1 VFAAEFHQMKMPIQP
16 ASLRQFIMLSF
27 FLALIPLAVLLWQSH
42 RALSEV
48 SKSSVAEAESSVNS
62 VKLSENMQNLVVDIE
77 RAVRQYAILRTDA
90 LAKLAGTHVRNY
102 QQMLQTLCAQLSEQ
116 SSCQRQQQQT
126 AILLQIYPQSTIEAL
141 SPLLLDIRQQQ
152 QQLTQLVWDLL
163 EQRLETQQRSVVASQ
178 NQLAWQSV
186 ALVVLTLLLVLWASA
201 RIASPIKQLDTMIRS
216 IGQPSHHFPNQPV
229 DGPRELTELGEQLRW
244 LASRLQQLEA
254 LRLILLRHASHELKT
269 PLSSIREGCALL
281 AEQLVGPLNSQ
292 QVEVVGLLNGS
303 AERLS
308 QLTEQLLDYNRLL
321 QQAKPEFAWHD
332 SDALLNACFQDHA
345 LSLQQRQQ
353 FIELDC
359 QLPRLYT
366 DAMLFRRILD
376 NLINNAQA
384 YGGEGSP
391 VWVVLR
397 PHDKFMLLDVAN
409 NGTPIP
415 AELRAKLFEP
425 FQRGKAPRFDAVQ
438 GSGLGL
444 SIVAD
449 CARLLGGMAEIV
461 DVNYADVCIRVR
473 LPLVEGTV

>member
-1 VFAAEFHQMKMPIQP
+1 MRSPIQP
-16 ASLRQFIMLSF
+16 ASLRQFILLSF
-27 FLALIPLAVLLWQSH
+27 FLALIPLAVLLWQSNS
-42 RALSEV
+42 ALSDV
-48 SKSSVAEAESSVNS
+48 SRFAVAEAESSVDS
-62 VKLSENMQNLVVDIE
+62 VKRAENMQNLVIDIE
-77 RAVRQYAILRTDA
+77 RAVRQFGILRTDSLST
-90 LAKLAGTHVRNY
+90 LATTHLLNY
-102 QQMLQTLCAQLSEQ
+102 QQMLQQVCLDLDAPLLCQAQAAQ
-116 SSCQRQQQQT
+116 VT
-126 AILLQIYPQSTIEAL
+126 TLLQNFLHASNEEL
-141 SPLLLDIRQQQ
+141 SPTLQTLRQQQ
-152 QQLTQLVWDLL
+152 QQLTEQIWQRL
-163 EQRLETQQRSVVASQ
+163 EQRLQTQQSFVVDAQ

-186 ALVVLTLLLVLWASA
+186 TLVLLTLLLVLWAQA

-216 IGQPSHHFPNQPV
+216 IGQASHHFPHEQV
-229 DGPRELTELGEQLRW
+229 VGPRELTELGEQLRW

-269 PLSSIREGCALL
+269 PLSSIKEGCALL
-281 AEQLVGPLNSQ
+281 SEQLVGPLNGQ
-292 QVEVVGLLNGS
+292 QMEVVTLLNGS
-303 AERLS
+303 ADRLS

-332 SDALLNACFQDHA
+332 SEQLLDSCFADHA
-345 LSLQQRQQ
+345 LSLQQRRQ
-353 FIELDC
+353 FIQLDC
-359 QLPRLYT
+359 QLPRIYT

-391 VWVVLR
+391 VWVVLK
-397 PHDKFMLLDVAN
+397 PHEKFMLLDVAN

-444 SIVAD
+444 SIVSD
-449 CARLLGGMAEIV
+449 CARLLGGMAEII

-473 LPLVEGTV
+473 LPMVEE

>member
-1 VFAAEFHQMKMPIQP
+1 MRSPIQP
-16 ASLRQFIMLSF
+16 ASLRQFILLSF
-27 FLALIPLAVLLWQSH
+27 FLALIPLAVLLWQSNS
-42 RALSEV
+42 ALSDV
-48 SKSSVAEAESSVNS
+48 SRFAVAEAESSVDS
-62 VKLSENMQNLVVDIE
+62 VKRAENMQNLVIDIE
-77 RAVRQYAILRTDA
+77 RAVRQFGILRTDSLSR
-90 LAKLAGTHVRNY
+90 LATTHLMNY
-102 QQMLQTLCAQLSEQ
+102 QQMLQQVCLDLDAPLLCQAQAAQ
-116 SSCQRQQQQT
+116 VT
-126 AILLQIYPQSTIEAL
+126 TLLQNFLHASNEEL
-141 SPLLLDIRQQQ
+141 SPTLLTLRQQQ
-152 QQLTQLVWDLL
+152 QQLTEQIWQRL
-163 EQRLETQQRSVVASQ
+163 EQRLQTQQNFVVDAQ

-186 ALVVLTLLLVLWASA
+186 TLVVLTLLLVLWAQA

-216 IGQPSHHFPNQPV
+216 IGQASHHFPHEQV
-229 DGPRELTELGEQLRW
+229 VGPRELTELGEQLRW

-281 AEQLVGPLNSQ
+281 SEQLVGPLNSQ
-292 QVEVVGLLNGS
+292 QMEVVMLLNGS
-303 AERLS
+303 ADRLS

-321 QQAKPEFAWHD
+321 QQAKPEFGWHD
-332 SDALLNACFQDHA
+332 STQLLDSCFADHA

-353 FIELDC
+353 FIQLDC
-359 QLPRLYT
+359 QLPRIYT

-391 VWVVLR
+391 VWVILR
-397 PHDKFMLLDVAN
+397 PHEKFMLLDVAN

-444 SIVAD
+444 SIVSD

-473 LPLVEGTV
+473 LPMVEEQV

>member
-1 VFAAEFHQMKMPIQP
+1 MRSPIQP
-16 ASLRQFIMLSF
+16 ASLRQFILLSF
-27 FLALIPLAVLLWQSH
+27 FLALIPLAVLLWQSNS
-42 RALSEV
+42 ALSDV
-48 SKSSVAEAESSVNS
+48 SRFAVAEAESSVDS
-62 VKLSENMQNLVVDIE
+62 VKRAENMQNLVIDIE
-77 RAVRQYAILRTDA
+77 RAVRQFGILRTDSLST
-90 LAKLAGTHVRNY
+90 LATTHLLNY
-102 QQMLQTLCAQLSEQ
+102 QQMLQQVCLDLDAPLLCQAQAAQ
-116 SSCQRQQQQT
+116 VT
-126 AILLQIYPQSTIEAL
+126 VLLQNFLHASNEEL
-141 SPLLLDIRQQQ
+141 SPTLLTLRQQQ
-152 QQLTQLVWDLL
+152 QQLTEQIWQRL
-163 EQRLETQQRSVVASQ
+163 EQRLQTQQNFVVDAQ

-186 ALVVLTLLLVLWASA
+186 ALVVLTLLLVLWAQA

-216 IGQPSHHFPNQPV
+216 IGQASHHFPHEQV
-229 DGPRELTELGEQLRW
+229 VGPRELTELGEQLRW

-281 AEQLVGPLNSQ
+281 SEQLVGPLNGQ
-292 QVEVVGLLNGS
+292 QMEVVTLLNGS
-303 AERLS
+303 ADRLS

-321 QQAKPEFAWHD
+321 QQAKPEFGWHD
-332 SDALLNACFQDHA
+332 SAQLLDSCFADHA

-353 FIELDC
+353 YIQLDC
-359 QLPRLYT
+359 QLPRIYT

-391 VWVVLR
+391 VWVILR
-397 PHDKFMLLDVAN
+397 PHEKFMLLDVAN

-425 FQRGKAPRFDAVQ
+425 FQRGKAPRFDSVQ

-444 SIVAD
+444 SIVSD

-473 LPLVEGTV
+473 LPMVEEQV

>member
-1 VFAAEFHQMKMPIQP
+1 MRSPIQP
-16 ASLRQFIMLSF
+16 ASLRQFILLSF
-27 FLALIPLAVLLWQSH
+27 FLALIPLAVLLWQSNS
-42 RALSEV
+42 ALSDV
-48 SKSSVAEAESSVNS
+48 SRFAVAEAESSVDS
-62 VKLSENMQNLVVDIE
+62 VKRAENMQNLVIDIE
-77 RAVRQYAILRTDA
+77 RAVRQFGILRTDSLST
-90 LAKLAGTHVRNY
+90 LATTHLMNY
-102 QQMLQTLCAQLSEQ
+102 QQMLQQVCLDLDAPLLCQAQAAQ
-116 SSCQRQQQQT
+116 VT
-126 AILLQIYPQSTIEAL
+126 TLLQNFLHASNEEL
-141 SPLLLDIRQQQ
+141 SPTLLTLRQQQ
-152 QQLTQLVWDLL
+152 QQLTEQIWQRL
-163 EQRLETQQRSVVASQ
+163 EQRLQTQQNFVVDAQ

-186 ALVVLTLLLVLWASA
+186 TLVVLTLLLVLWAQA

-216 IGQPSHHFPNQPV
+216 IGQASHHFPHEQV
-229 DGPRELTELGEQLRW
+229 VGPRELTELGEQLRW

-281 AEQLVGPLNSQ
+281 SEQLVGPLNAQ
-292 QVEVVGLLNGS
+292 QMEVVTLLNGS
-303 AERLS
+303 ADRLS

-321 QQAKPEFAWHD
+321 QQAKPEFGWHD
-332 SDALLNACFQDHA
+332 STQLLDSCFADHA

-353 FIELDC
+353 FIQLDC
-359 QLPRLYT
+359 QLPRIYT

-391 VWVVLR
+391 VWVILR
-397 PHDKFMLLDVAN
+397 PHEKFMLLDVAN

-444 SIVAD
+444 SIVSD

-473 LPLVEGTV
+473 LPMVEE

>member
-1 VFAAEFHQMKMPIQP
+1 MRSPIQP
-16 ASLRQFIMLSF
+16 ASLRQFILLSF
-27 FLALIPLAVLLWQSH
+27 FLALIPLAVLLWQSNS
-42 RALSEV
+42 ALSDV
-48 SKSSVAEAESSVNS
+48 SRFAVAEAESSVDS
-62 VKLSENMQNLVVDIE
+62 VKRAENMQNLVIDIE
-77 RAVRQYAILRTDA
+77 RAVRQFGILRTDSLSR
-90 LAKLAGTHVRNY
+90 LATTHLMNY
-102 QQMLQTLCAQLSEQ
+102 QQMLQQVCLDLDAPLLCQAQAAQ
-116 SSCQRQQQQT
+116 VT
-126 AILLQIYPQSTIEAL
+126 TLLQNFLHASNEEL
-141 SPLLLDIRQQQ
+141 SPTLLTLRQQQ
-152 QQLTQLVWDLL
+152 QQLTEQIWQRL
-163 EQRLETQQRSVVASQ
+163 EQRLQTQQNFVVDAQ

-186 ALVVLTLLLVLWASA
+186 TLVVLTLLLVLWAQA

-216 IGQPSHHFPNQPV
+216 IGQASHHFPHEQV
-229 DGPRELTELGEQLRW
+229 VGPRELTELGEQLRW

-281 AEQLVGPLNSQ
+281 SEQLVGPLNSQ
-292 QVEVVGLLNGS
+292 QMEVVTLLNGS
-303 AERLS
+303 ADRLS

-321 QQAKPEFAWHD
+321 QQAKPEFGWHD
-332 SDALLNACFQDHA
+332 STQLLDSCFADHA

-353 FIELDC
+353 FIQLDC
-359 QLPRLYT
+359 QLPRIYT

-391 VWVVLR
+391 VWVILR
-397 PHDKFMLLDVAN
+397 PHEKFMLLDVAN

-444 SIVAD
+444 SIVSD

-473 LPLVEGTV
+473 LPMVEEQV

>member
-1 VFAAEFHQMKMPIQP
+1 MRSPIQP
-16 ASLRQFIMLSF
+16 ASLRQFILLSF
-27 FLALIPLAVLLWQSH
+27 FLALIPLAVLLWQSNS
-42 RALSEV
+42 ALSDV
-48 SKSSVAEAESSVNS
+48 SRFAVAEAESSVDS
-62 VKLSENMQNLVVDIE
+62 VKRAENMQNLVIDIE
-77 RAVRQYAILRTDA
+77 RAVRQFGILRTDSLSR
-90 LAKLAGTHVRNY
+90 LATTHLINY
-102 QQMLQTLCAQLSEQ
+102 QQMLQQVCLDLDAPLLCQAQAAQ
-116 SSCQRQQQQT
+116 VT
-126 AILLQIYPQSTIEAL
+126 TLLQNFLHASNEEL
-141 SPLLLDIRQQQ
+141 SPTLLTLRQQQ
-152 QQLTQLVWDLL
+152 QQLTEQIWQRL
-163 EQRLETQQRSVVASQ
+163 EQRLQTQQNFVVDAQ

-186 ALVVLTLLLVLWASA
+186 TLVVLTLLLVLWAQA

-216 IGQPSHHFPNQPV
+216 IGQASHHFPHEQV
-229 DGPRELTELGEQLRW
+229 VGPRELTELGEQLRW

-281 AEQLVGPLNSQ
+281 SEQLVGPLNAQ
-292 QVEVVGLLNGS
+292 QMEVVTLLNGS
-303 AERLS
+303 ADRLS

-321 QQAKPEFAWHD
+321 QQAKPEFGWHD
-332 SDALLNACFQDHA
+332 STQLLDSCFADHA

-353 FIELDC
+353 FIQLDC
-359 QLPRLYT
+359 QLPRIYT

-391 VWVVLR
+391 VWVILR
-397 PHDKFMLLDVAN
+397 PHEKFMLLDVAN

-444 SIVAD
+444 SIVSD

-473 LPLVEGTV
+473 LPMVEEQV

>member
-1 VFAAEFHQMKMPIQP
+1 MRSPIQP
-16 ASLRQFIMLSF
+16 ASLRQFILLSF
-27 FLALIPLAVLLWQSH
+27 FLALIPLAVLLWQSNS
-42 RALSEV
+42 ALSDV
-48 SKSSVAEAESSVNS
+48 SRFAVAEAESSVDS
-62 VKLSENMQNLVVDIE
+62 VKRAENMQNLVIDIE
-77 RAVRQYAILRTDA
+77 RAVRQFGILRTDSLST
-90 LAKLAGTHVRNY
+90 LATTHLLNY
-102 QQMLQTLCAQLSEQ
+102 QQMLQQVCLDLDAPLLCQAQAAQ
-116 SSCQRQQQQT
+116 VT
-126 AILLQIYPQSTIEAL
+126 TLLQNFLHASNEEL
-141 SPLLLDIRQQQ
+141 SPTLQTLRQQQ
-152 QQLTQLVWDLL
+152 QQLTEQIWQRL
-163 EQRLETQQRSVVASQ
+163 EQRLQTQQSFVVDAQ

-186 ALVVLTLLLVLWASA
+186 TLVLLTLLLVLWAQA

-216 IGQPSHHFPNQPV
+216 IGQASHHFPHEQV
-229 DGPRELTELGEQLRW
+229 VGPRELTELGEQLRW

-269 PLSSIREGCALL
+269 PLSSIKEGCALL
-281 AEQLVGPLNSQ
+281 SEQLVGPLNGQ
-292 QVEVVGLLNGS
+292 QMEVVTLLNGS
-303 AERLS
+303 ADRLS

-332 SDALLNACFQDHA
+332 SQQLLDSCFADHA
-345 LSLQQRQQ
+345 LSLQQRRQ
-353 FIELDC
+353 FIQLDC
-359 QLPRLYT
+359 QLPRIYT

-391 VWVVLR
+391 VWVVLK
-397 PHDKFMLLDVAN
+397 PHEKFMLLDVAN

-444 SIVAD
+444 SIVSD
-449 CARLLGGMAEIV
+449 CARLLGGMAEII

-473 LPLVEGTV
+473 LPLVEE

>member
-1 VFAAEFHQMKMPIQP
+1 MRSPIQP
-16 ASLRQFIMLSF
+16 ASLRQFILLSF
-27 FLALIPLAVLLWQSH
+27 FLALIPLAVLLWQSNS
-42 RALSEV
+42 ALSDV
-48 SKSSVAEAESSVNS
+48 SRFAVAEAESSVDS
-62 VKLSENMQNLVVDIE
+62 VKRAENMQNLVIDIE
-77 RAVRQYAILRTDA
+77 RAVRQFGILRTDSLST
-90 LAKLAGTHVRNY
+90 LATTHLLNY
-102 QQMLQTLCAQLSEQ
+102 QQMLQQVCLDLDAPLLCQAQAAQ
-116 SSCQRQQQQT
+116 VT
-126 AILLQIYPQSTIEAL
+126 TLLQNFLHASNEEL
-141 SPLLLDIRQQQ
+141 SPTLQTLRQQQ
-152 QQLTQLVWDLL
+152 QQLTEQIWQRL
-163 EQRLETQQRSVVASQ
+163 EQRLQTQQSFVVDAQ

-186 ALVVLTLLLVLWASA
+186 TLVLLTLLLVLWAQA

-216 IGQPSHHFPNQPV
+216 IGQASHHFPHEQV
-229 DGPRELTELGEQLRW
+229 VGPRELTELGEQLRW

-269 PLSSIREGCALL
+269 PLSSIKEGCALL
-281 AEQLVGPLNSQ
+281 SEQLVGPLNGQ
-292 QVEVVGLLNGS
+292 QMEVVTLLNGS
-303 AERLS
+303 ADRLS

-332 SDALLNACFQDHA
+332 SQQLLDSCFADHA
-345 LSLQQRQQ
+345 LSLQQRRQ
-353 FIELDC
+353 FIQLDC
-359 QLPRLYT
+359 QLPRIYT

-391 VWVVLR
+391 VWVVLK
-397 PHDKFMLLDVAN
+397 PHEKFMLLDVAN

-444 SIVAD
+444 SIVSD
-449 CARLLGGMAEIV
+449 CARLLGGMAEII

-473 LPLVEGTV
+473 LPMVEE

>member
-1 VFAAEFHQMKMPIQP
+1 MRSPIQP
-16 ASLRQFIMLSF
+16 ASLRQFILLSF
-27 FLALIPLAVLLWQSH
+27 FLALIPLAVLLWQSNS
-42 RALSEV
+42 ALSDV
-48 SKSSVAEAESSVNS
+48 SRFAVAEAESSVDS
-62 VKLSENMQNLVVDIE
+62 VKRAENMQNLVIDIE
-77 RAVRQYAILRTDA
+77 RAVRQFGILRTDSLSR
-90 LAKLAGTHVRNY
+90 LATTHLMNY
-102 QQMLQTLCAQLSEQ
+102 QQMLQQVCLDLDAPLLCQAQATQ
-116 SSCQRQQQQT
+116 VT
-126 AILLQIYPQSTIEAL
+126 ALLQNFLHASNEEL
-141 SPLLLDIRQQQ
+141 SPTLQSLRQQQ
-152 QQLTQLVWDLL
+152 QQLTEQIWLQL
-163 EQRLETQQRSVVASQ
+163 EQRLQTQQNFVVDAQ

-186 ALVVLTLLLVLWASA
+186 TLVLLTLLLVLWAQA

-216 IGQPSHHFPNQPV
+216 IGQASHHFPHEQV
-229 DGPRELTELGEQLRW
+229 VGPRELTELGEQLRW

-281 AEQLVGPLNSQ
+281 SEQLVGPLNAQ
-292 QVEVVGLLNGS
+292 QMEVVTLLNGS
-303 AERLS
+303 ADRLS

-321 QQAKPEFAWHD
+321 QQAKPEFGWHD
-332 SDALLNACFQDHA
+332 SEQLLESCFADHA

-353 FIELDC
+353 FIQLDC
-359 QLPRLYT
+359 QLPRIYT

-391 VWVVLR
+391 VWVILR
-397 PHDKFMLLDVAN
+397 PHEKFMLLDVAN

-425 FQRGKAPRFDAVQ
+425 FQRGKAPRFDSVQ

-444 SIVAD
+444 SIVSD

-473 LPLVEGTV
+473 LPMVEEQV

>member
-1 VFAAEFHQMKMPIQP
+1 MRSPIQP
-16 ASLRQFIMLSF
+16 ASLRQFILLSF
-27 FLALIPLAVLLWQSH
+27 FLALIPLAVLLWQSNS
-42 RALSEV
+42 ALSDV
-48 SKSSVAEAESSVNS
+48 SRFAVAEAESSVDS
-62 VKLSENMQNLVVDIE
+62 VKRAENMQNLVIDIE
-77 RAVRQYAILRTDA
+77 RAVRQFGILRTDSLSR
-90 LAKLAGTHVRNY
+90 LATTHLMNY
-102 QQMLQTLCAQLSEQ
+102 QQMLQQVCLDLDAPLLCQAQAAQ
-116 SSCQRQQQQT
+116 VT
-126 AILLQIYPQSTIEAL
+126 TLLQNFLHASNEEL
-141 SPLLLDIRQQQ
+141 SPTLLTLRQQQ
-152 QQLTQLVWDLL
+152 QQLTEQIWQRL
-163 EQRLETQQRSVVASQ
+163 EQRLQTQQNFVVDAQ

-186 ALVVLTLLLVLWASA
+186 TLVVLTLLLVLWAQA

-216 IGQPSHHFPNQPV
+216 IGQASHHFPHEQV
-229 DGPRELTELGEQLRW
+229 VGPRELTELGEQLRW

-281 AEQLVGPLNSQ
+281 SEQLVGPLNAQ
-292 QVEVVGLLNGS
+292 QMEVVTLLNGS
-303 AERLS
+303 ADRLS

-321 QQAKPEFAWHD
+321 QQAKPEFGWHD
-332 SDALLNACFQDHA
+332 STQLLDSCFADHA

-353 FIELDC
+353 FIQLDC
-359 QLPRLYT
+359 QLPRIYT

-391 VWVVLR
+391 VWVILR
-397 PHDKFMLLDVAN
+397 PHEKFMLLDVAN

-444 SIVAD
+444 SIVSD

-473 LPLVEGTV
+473 LPMVEE

>member
-1 VFAAEFHQMKMPIQP
+1 MRSPIQP
-16 ASLRQFIMLSF
+16 ASLRQFILLSF
-27 FLALIPLAVLLWQSH
+27 FLALIPLAVLLWQSNS
-42 RALSEV
+42 ALSDV
-48 SKSSVAEAESSVNS
+48 SRFAVAEAESSVDS
-62 VKLSENMQNLVVDIE
+62 VKRAENMQNLVIDIE
-77 RAVRQYAILRTDA
+77 RAVRQFGILRTDSLSR
-90 LAKLAGTHVRNY
+90 LATTHLMNY
-102 QQMLQTLCAQLSEQ
+102 QQMLQQVCLDLDAPLLCQAQAAQ
-116 SSCQRQQQQT
+116 VT
-126 AILLQIYPQSTIEAL
+126 ILLQNFLHASNEEL
-141 SPLLLDIRQQQ
+141 SPTLLTLRQQQ
-152 QQLTQLVWDLL
+152 QQLTEQIWQRL
-163 EQRLETQQRSVVASQ
+163 EQRLQTQQNFVVDAQ

-186 ALVVLTLLLVLWASA
+186 TLVVLTLLLVLWAQA

-216 IGQPSHHFPNQPV
+216 IGQASHHFPHEQV
-229 DGPRELTELGEQLRW
+229 VGPRELTELGEQLRW

-281 AEQLVGPLNSQ
+281 SEQLVGPLNAQ
-292 QVEVVGLLNGS
+292 QMEVVTLLNGS
-303 AERLS
+303 ADRLS

-321 QQAKPEFAWHD
+321 QQAKPEFGWHD
-332 SDALLNACFQDHA
+332 SAQLLDSCFADHA

-353 FIELDC
+353 FIQLDC
-359 QLPRLYT
+359 QLPRIYT

-391 VWVVLR
+391 VWVILR
-397 PHDKFMLLDVAN
+397 PHEKFMLLDVAN

-444 SIVAD
+444 SIVSD

-473 LPLVEGTV
+473 LPMVEEQV

>member
-1 VFAAEFHQMKMPIQP
+1 MRSPIQP
-16 ASLRQFIMLSF
+16 ASLRQFILLSF
-27 FLALIPLAVLLWQSH
+27 FLALIPLAVLLWQSNS
-42 RALSEV
+42 ALSDV
-48 SKSSVAEAESSVNS
+48 SRFAVAEAESSVDS
-62 VKLSENMQNLVVDIE
+62 VKRAENMQNLVIDIE
-77 RAVRQYAILRTDA
+77 RSVRQFGILRTDSLSR
-90 LAKLAGTHVRNY
+90 LATTHLMNY
-102 QQMLQTLCAQLSEQ
+102 QQMLQQVCLDLDAPLLCQAQAAHV
-116 SSCQRQQQQT
+116 T
-126 AILLQIYPQSTIEAL
+126 TLLQNFLHASNEEL
-141 SPLLLDIRQQQ
+141 SPTLQSLRQQQ
-152 QQLTQLVWDLL
+152 QQLTEQIWLQL
-163 EQRLETQQRSVVASQ
+163 EQRLQTQQNFVVDAQ

-186 ALVVLTLLLVLWASA
+186 TLVLLTLLLVLWAQA

-216 IGQPSHHFPNQPV
+216 IGQASHHFPHEQV
-229 DGPRELTELGEQLRW
+229 VGPRELTELGEQLRW

-281 AEQLVGPLNSQ
+281 SEQLVGPLNAQ
-292 QVEVVGLLNGS
+292 QMEVVTLLNGS
-303 AERLS
+303 ADRLS

-321 QQAKPEFAWHD
+321 QQAKPEFGWHD
-332 SDALLNACFQDHA
+332 SEQLLESCFADHA

-353 FIELDC
+353 FIQLDC
-359 QLPRLYT
+359 QLPRIYT

-391 VWVVLR
+391 VWVILR
-397 PHDKFMLLDVAN
+397 PHEKFMLLDVAN

-425 FQRGKAPRFDAVQ
+425 FQRGKAPRFDSVQ

-444 SIVAD
+444 SIVSD

-473 LPLVEGTV
+473 LPMVEEQV

>member
-1 VFAAEFHQMKMPIQP
+1 MRSPIQP
-16 ASLRQFIMLSF
+16 ASLRQFILLSF
-27 FLALIPLAVLLWQSH
+27 FLALIPLAVLLWQSNS
-42 RALSEV
+42 ALSDV
-48 SKSSVAEAESSVNS
+48 SRFAVAEAESSVDS
-62 VKLSENMQNLVVDIE
+62 VKRAENMQNLVIDIE
-77 RAVRQYAILRTDA
+77 RAVRQFGILRTDSLSR
-90 LAKLAGTHVRNY
+90 LATTHLMNY
-102 QQMLQTLCAQLSEQ
+102 QQMLQQVCLDLDAPLLCQAQAAQ
-116 SSCQRQQQQT
+116 VT
-126 AILLQIYPQSTIEAL
+126 TLLQNFLHASNEEL
-141 SPLLLDIRQQQ
+141 SPTLLTLRQQQ
-152 QQLTQLVWDLL
+152 QQLTEQIWQRL
-163 EQRLETQQRSVVASQ
+163 EQRLQTQQNFVVDAQ

-186 ALVVLTLLLVLWASA
+186 TLVVLTLLLVLWAQA

-216 IGQPSHHFPNQPV
+216 IGQASHHFPHEQV
-229 DGPRELTELGEQLRW
+229 VGPRELTELGEQLRW

-281 AEQLVGPLNSQ
+281 SEQLVGPLNAQ
-292 QVEVVGLLNGS
+292 QMEVVTLLNGS
-303 AERLS
+303 ADRLS

-321 QQAKPEFAWHD
+321 QQAKPEFSWHD
-332 SDALLNACFQDHA
+332 STQLLDSCFADHA

-353 FIELDC
+353 FIQLDC
-359 QLPRLYT
+359 QLPRIYT

-391 VWVVLR
+391 VWVILR
-397 PHDKFMLLDVAN
+397 PHEKFMLLDVAN

-444 SIVAD
+444 SIVSD

-473 LPLVEGTV
+473 LPMVEEQV